1 MAAGRRLGSALVAS
15 DPPVTA
21 DRPLL
26 VERMR
31 PHARSIFGDMS
42 ALARDVGA
50 INLGQGFPDEDG
62 PEVLRS
68 IAREAIADGRGNQ
81 YPPAHG
87 LPDLRAA
94 VAEHQARFYG
104 LSIDPETDV
113 VIGTGASEV
122 LQSALLALCEAGDEV
137 IVFEPWF
144 DLYAAGIALAGATRV
159 SVPLR
164 PPEYRPDLDAL
175 ADAITDRTRVLLLN
189 SPHNPTGVVFTREE
203 LHVIAELVMEHDLIV
218 LSDEAY
224 EHLWFDGHPHI
235 PISTLPGMF
244 ERTISVGS
252 GGKSF
257 SFTGWKIG
265 WGSGPANLIGAV
277 RVVRQHLSYVSGGP
291 FQYAIAA
298 GLRLPD
304 EYFTHL
310 RASMQ
315 AKRDLLTV
323 GLRRLGFAVP
333 VAEGTYFATSDLGPF
348 DFDDGVQL
356 CTWLPGNAGVAAI
369 PIEVFC
375 DDPELGKRSLRW
387 AFGKSDQTLREA
399 LSRLEEVVN

>member
-1 MAAGRRLGSALVAS
+1 MH
-15 DPPVTA
+15 
-21 DRPLL
+21 
-26 VERMR
+26 
-31 PHARSIFGDMS
+31 PHAASIFGDMS
-42 ALARDVGA
+42 ALARRTGA

-62 PEVLRS
+62 PLQLRE

-87 LPDLRAA
+87 LPDLRLA
-94 VAEHQARFYG
+94 VAEHQQRFYG
-104 LSIDPETDV
+104 LRVDPDTDV

-122 LQSALLALCEAGDEV
+122 LQSALLALCEHGDEV
-137 IVFEPWF
+137 VVFEPWF
-144 DLYAAGIALAGATRV
+144 DLYAAGISLAGARRV

-164 PPEYRPDLDAL
+164 PPSYRPDVGAL
-175 ADAITDRTRVLLLN
+175 AAAITDRTRVLLLN

-203 LHVIAELVMEHDLIV
+203 LQAIADIAIEHDLIV

-257 SFTGWKIG
+257 SFTGWKVG
-265 WGSGPANLIGAV
+265 WGSGPRDLIAAV

-304 EYFTHL
+304 EYFEEL
-310 RASMQ
+310 RAQMQ
-315 AKRDLLTV
+315 GKRDLLSD
-323 GLRRLGFAVP
+323 GLRSLGFAVTD
-333 VAEGTYFATSDLGPF
+333 AEGPYFATSDLGPF
-348 DFDDGVQL
+348 TRIDDHDVDGREL
-356 CTWLPGNAGVAAI
+356 CEWLPEHAGVAAI
-369 PIEVFC
+369 PIQVFC
-375 DDPELGKRSLRW
+375 DDPELGAQSIRW
-387 AFGKSDQTLREA
+387 AFGKSDDTLLEA
-399 LSRLEEVVN
+399 VSRLEKVVRS